1 MIITEPLAPARSHAT
16 CGQRQFRRPT
26 LLPRAP
32 LRTTT
37 HQDRENYDEN
47 HSVTVSTCGWLD
59 GRFDN
64 DIRAKLRQLPA
75 VLWLDNAGRCSELGL
90 RGAGRSVYPIRPGP
104 PEECHRAAT

>member
-1 MIITEPLAPARSHAT
+1 MIITEPLERDRPHAT
-16 CGQRQFRRPT
+16 FGQRQFRRPA

-47 HSVTVSTCGWLD
+47 HSVTVGTCGWPD

-64 DIRAKLRQLPA
+64 GIRAKLRQLPA

-90 RGAGRSVYPIRPGP
+90 RGAERSLHPLRPGL
-104 PEECHRAAT
+104 PE